1 LTSSSSAHTPSF
13 HAILSREV
21 GERLDIRQI
30 YPIRSELMVL
40 KAHPIARLF
49 NRLIQTVQSI
59 D

>member
-21 GERLDIRQI
+21 GARLDIRQI

-40 KAHPIARLF
+40 KARPIARLF
-49 NRLIQTVQSI
+49 NRI